1 MTGFVSKYLNHR
13 CTDLFEE
20 VRRDKVQGF
29 ATYMVLLDSAY
40 CIEGRIQRDRILFG
54 FTGVLQENLR
64 RD

>member
-13 CTDLFEE
+13 RADLFEE
-20 VRRDKVQGF
+20 VRRNKVQGF
-29 ATYMVLLDSAY
+29 PTSMILFDTAY
-40 CIEGRIQRDRILFG
+40 CIKGRIKRDRILSG

>member
-20 VRRDKVQGF
+20 VRRDKVQCF
-29 ATYMVLLDSAY
+29 ATSMILLDTAY
-40 CIEGRIQRDRILFG
+40 CIEGRVQRDRILSG
-54 FTGVLQENLR
+54 FAGVLQENLR